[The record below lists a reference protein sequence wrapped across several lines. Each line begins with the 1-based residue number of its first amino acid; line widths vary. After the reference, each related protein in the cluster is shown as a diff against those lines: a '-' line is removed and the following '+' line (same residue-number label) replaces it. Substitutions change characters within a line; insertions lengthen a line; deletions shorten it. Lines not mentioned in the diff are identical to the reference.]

1 MLKYYL
7 QTGETDYMSNK
18 FQSLIEKEKN
28 KLTSMLTELKTRK
41 LTPAQQKKMEKIE
54 MLFKSVSSKEKHSAS
69 EKQSIKS
76 QVSKLNGK

>member
-1 MLKYYL
+1 MLKYYP

-18 FQSLIEKEKN
+18 FQSLIEKETK

-54 MLFKSVSSKEKHSAS
+54 MLFKSVSSKENHSAS

-76 QVSKLNGK
+76 QVNKLNGK